1 MRQIKIKGM
10 ERAMITKQPRTVYQ
24 ENPEIVLDEDFA
36 DNRVAKMRELGAV
49 NAAPPLA
56 PSTHLKNKF
65 TGVIF
70 PWSAAL
76 AEQRD
81 ILVNCDENGNT
92 DPEAWQ
98 PHILADSQIS
108 DPSDLMTRAY
118 SYIIK
123 PPAASAGISKDSED
137 SLNQLSK
144 AME

>member
-1 MRQIKIKGM
+1 MNAR
-10 ERAMITKQPRTVYQ
+10 QPRTVYQ
-24 ENPEIVLDEDFA
+24 ENPEIILDEDFA
-36 DNRVAKMRELGAV
+36 NDRVAKMRELGAV

-81 ILVNCDENGNT
+81 ILVNCDESGNT

-98 PHILADSQIS
+98 PHLLSDNQIAEADQ
-108 DPSDLMTRAY
+108 SDLMTQAY
-118 SYIIK
+118 SKIV
-123 PPAASAGISKDSED
+123 AASGAPTISKKGEN
-137 SLNQLSK
+137 SLDELSK